1 MQHKIYDL
9 IIIGGGPCGLAAGI
23 EAQKAGLSYLIIEKG
38 SITESIRRY
47 PIFMTFFS
55 TAENIEIGN
64 IPLPISGAKPTR
76 IEALQYYRRVVEY
89 FGLPLQLFTTI
100 NKVEKRGEI
109 FELFTQNRE
118 KFTAKNVVIATGYFD
133 CPRNLGISGE
143 GLPHVSKYY
152 DEPFKYAHRKVV
164 IVGGG
169 NSAVETALDLYRHG
183 AEVTML
189 IRAQDFKPSAKYWLI
204 PDLKNRV
211 KEGKVKVLFDTEI
224 RRIERGKIWYQ
235 TLAENEE
242 QMMPADFVLLMIGYT
257 SDTYFL
263 KNCGVQINEE
273 DWVPSF
279 NPQTMETNV
288 AGLYL
293 AGTVVAGTYTEKIF
307 IENGRFDGQKI
318 IRHILRLDS
327 ETSGDNQPLF
337 INLEEN

>member
-9 IIIGGGPCGLAAGI
+9 IIVGGGPCGLAVGI
-23 EAQKAGLSYLIIEKG
+23 EAQKAGMSYLIIEKG
-38 SITESIRRY
+38 SIVESIRRY
-47 PIFMTFFS
+47 PVFMTFFS

-64 IPLPISGAKPTR
+64 IPLPISGIKPTR
-76 IEALQYYRRVVEY
+76 TEALQYYRRVVEY
-89 FGLPLQLFTTI
+89 FDLHLQLFTAITKI
-100 NKVEKRGEI
+100 EKKGEI

-133 CPRNLGISGE
+133 CPRSLGVSGE

-152 DEPFKYAHRKVV
+152 DEPFKYVHRKVV

-189 IRAQDFKPSAKYWLI
+189 IRTQDFKPSAKYWLI

-211 KEGKVKVLFDTEI
+211 KAGKIKVLFNTNLK
-224 RRIERGKIWYQ
+224 RIERGKIWYQ
-235 TLAENEE
+235 EATVLEE
-242 QMMPADFVLLMIGYT
+242 QMLPADFVLLMIGYT
-257 SDTYFL
+257 SDAHFL
-263 KNCGVQINEE
+263 KNCGIEVSAE
-273 DWVPSF
+273 DLVPTY
-279 NPQTMETNV
+279 NPQTMETNLK
-288 AGLYL
+288 GLYL
-293 AGTVVAGTYTEKIF
+293 AGTVVAGVHTEKIF

-318 IRHILRLDS
+318 IQHIQKLDIPHFNNDS
-327 ETSGDNQPLF
+327 SVF